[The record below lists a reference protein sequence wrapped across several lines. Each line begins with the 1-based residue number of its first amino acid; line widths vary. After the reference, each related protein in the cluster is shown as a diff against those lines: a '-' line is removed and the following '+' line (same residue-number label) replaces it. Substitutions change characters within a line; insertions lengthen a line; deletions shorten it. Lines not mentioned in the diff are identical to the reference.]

1 MRESIEESLS
11 LYLNGSTKSIKSFLD
26 SRDENFSKESFSE
39 IDSGYID
46 NIDSQSKDSNI
57 DWDNV
62 NYSNF
67 IENFPKYY
75 FENFDINEKEEN
87 ASNNQQNN
95 LIREIENR
103 NNNSAEIETP
113 LISQEN
119 ISNNRSNKRKKLL
132 GRKKNGEKV
141 NEPEGSSHDMYSN
154 DNISIKI
161 QTHFLNF
168 IIALL
173 NCIFLYFNYNKKLY
187 KLDKSLKIN
196 IKKKNV
202 EKNVESL
209 NEKSIGYIISKRIS
223 KQYRTINDKINA
235 NKNIYEEIKDNSVLN
250 KILSENYLVFF
261 KKFYYNSDSYINL
274 KDYGLDEDIIF
285 TKDVKNF
292 KHFLKENEKRG
303 DKYIITIKRHVLKK
317 YLPGSIFICK

>member
-1 MRESIEESLS
+1 MGEKTEESLS
-11 LYLNGSTKSIKSFLD
+11 LYFNGSTKSIKSFLGL
-26 SRDENFSKESFSE
+26 RNENFSKEGFSE
-39 IDSGYID
+39 NDSGNID
-46 NIDSQSKDSNI
+46 NIDSHSEDSNI
-57 DWDNV
+57 DWDNA

-75 FENFDINEKEEN
+75 FENFDIKEKEEN
-87 ASNNQQNN
+87 TSNSQQNN
-95 LIREIENR
+95 LIIEIENR
-103 NNNSAEIETP
+103 NNNSAKIETP

-119 ISNNRSNKRKKLL
+119 NKRKKLL

-141 NEPEGSSHDMYSN
+141 NEAEGSSHDMYSN
-154 DNISIKI
+154 DNISVKI

-209 NEKSIGYIISKRIS
+209 NDKSIGYIITTKIS
-223 KQYRTINDKINA
+223 KQYRKIKDKINA
-235 NKNIYEEIKDNSVLN
+235 NKIIYEEIKDNSVLN

-292 KHFLKENEKRG
+292 KRFLKENEKRG

-317 YLPGSIFICK
+317 YLPGSIFMCK

>member
-1 MRESIEESLS
+1 MGEKTEESLS
-11 LYLNGSTKSIKSFLD
+11 IYFNDSTKSIKSFIG
-26 SRDENFSKESFSE
+26 SRDENLSKECFSE
-39 IDSGYID
+39 NDSGYID
-46 NIDSQSKDSNI
+46 NIDNHSEDSNI
-57 DWDNV
+57 DWDNA

-75 FENFDINEKEEN
+75 FENFDIKEKEEN
-87 ASNNQQNN
+87 TSNSQQNN
-95 LIREIENR
+95 LIIEIENR
-103 NNNSAEIETP
+103 NNNSAKIETP

-119 ISNNRSNKRKKLL
+119 NKRKKLL

-141 NEPEGSSHDMYSN
+141 NEAEGSSHDMYSN
-154 DNISIKI
+154 DNISVKI

-209 NEKSIGYIISKRIS
+209 NDKSIGYIITTKIS
-223 KQYRTINDKINA
+223 KQYRKIKDKINA
-235 NKNIYEEIKDNSVLN
+235 NKIIYEEIKDNSVLN

-292 KHFLKENEKRG
+292 KRFLKENEKRG